1 MQSRFYTLTDYPTG
15 LPKRE
20 LFSLETQ
27 ELPEL
32 ADGEVRIRNHWLSVD
47 PYMRGRMSG
56 IRTYVAPFELGQ
68 PMEGGAI
75 GEVIASKHADVKVGD
90 KVSHMGGWRDIAQLS
105 GDGVTALPDS
115 SVPDQAYLGVLG
127 MPGMTAWTG
136 LNLIA
141 ECKPGD
147 NVLVSAASGA
157 VGSLAVQLAK
167 AKGCHVVGIAGA
179 AHKLAWLESLGVEPV
194 SYRDRSAQ
202 ELSDAIKLASPNGID
217 VYYENVG
224 GICLEA
230 ALSQLNEGARI
241 AVCGM
246 IDSYNAETPTPG
258 PSNLSQLVVRKA
270 KMQGFIVA
278 DHWSSYRY
286 FLNEVALQVAD
297 GKLDYKETIK
307 EGLESTPDAFL
318 ALFEGG
324 NTGKML
330 VKLSA

>member
-1 MQSRFYTLTDYPTG
+1 MLSRFYTLTDHPTG

-20 LFSLETQ
+20 LFSLESQ
-27 ELPEL
+27 ELPDLDE
-32 ADGEVRIRNHWLSVD
+32 GEVRIRNHWLSVD

-56 IRTYVAPFELGQ
+56 VHTYVAPFQLGK

-75 GEVIASKHADVKVGD
+75 GEVIASNHPNLKVGD
-90 KVSHMGGWRDIAQLS
+90 KVSHMGGWRDIAQLP
-105 GDGVTALPDS
+105 GDSVTALPDHN
-115 SVPDQAYLGVLG
+115 VPDQAYLGVLG

-157 VGSLAVQLAK
+157 VGSLVVQLAK

-217 VYYENVG
+217 IYFENVG

-246 IDSYNAETPTPG
+246 IDGYNAETPAPG
-258 PSNLSQLVVRKA
+258 PSNLSQLVARKA

-278 DHWSSYRY
+278 DHWASYGY
-286 FLNEVALQVAD
+286 FLSEVAPQVAD

-330 VKLSA
+330 VKLSD